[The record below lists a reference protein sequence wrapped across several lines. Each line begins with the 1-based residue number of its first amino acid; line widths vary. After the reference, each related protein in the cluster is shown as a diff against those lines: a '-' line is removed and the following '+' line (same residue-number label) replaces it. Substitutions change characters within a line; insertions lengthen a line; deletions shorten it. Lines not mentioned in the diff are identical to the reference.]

1 CRGEV
6 AYLAHLVPHPHAE
19 LNRLA
24 DPHHAARREE
34 HGLEAV
40 VGLPPAPRRHAAG
53 VRRAPQRQERR
64 EDRRQRADDRGQTTE
79 DRRQRTEDRQQQGRT
94 RRRCAHETVSA
105 PTIHPAAPGFKSRLD
120 CGSDSAS
127 VCTSTHSRSPLWD
140 KPPGGGGAD
149 RRGPSKPVIAPLHAA
164 VQT

>member
-1 CRGEV
+1 MCRGEV

-34 HGLEAV
+34 HGLEPV

-64 EDRRQRADDRGQTTE
+64 EERRQRADDRGQTTEDRRQRADDRGQTTE
-79 DRRQRTEDRQQQGRT
+79 DRRQRADDRG
-94 RRRCAHETVSA
+94 
-105 PTIHPAAPGFKSRLD
+105 
-120 CGSDSAS
+120 
-127 VCTSTHSRSPLWD
+127 
-140 KPPGGGGAD
+140 
-149 RRGPSKPVIAPLHAA
+149 
-164 VQT
+164 